1 MSFLKLI
8 SQKSQFQSLIKNGL
22 ESFNNQKIK
31 LASTYKAYNDKQN
44 EYNDPKKYKHIVTNK
59 FIPFFGW
66 IETHEYKKI

>member
-31 LASTYKAYNDKQN
+31 LGSTYKAYNDKRN
-44 EYNDPKKYKHIVTNK
+44 EYNDPTKYEHIVTNK